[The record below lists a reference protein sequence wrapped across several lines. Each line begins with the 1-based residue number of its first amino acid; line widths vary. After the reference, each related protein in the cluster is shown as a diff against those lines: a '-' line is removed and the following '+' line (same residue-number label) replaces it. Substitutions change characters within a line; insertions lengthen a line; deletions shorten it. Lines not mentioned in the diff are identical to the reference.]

1 MSENKEKQ
9 KVREME
15 HWLLFGG
22 MWLFSLMGFGILYL
36 ARKVSFVSFLKYSFI
51 VIFSVYLFSVL
62 LKEKKQ
68 KRLFC
73 VCYGVSFVLTV
84 AGKLIGL
91 DIGWMIGGW
100 MFSVVCNSF
109 FGMLLQI
116 LFCFVNGFLWQSTL
130 EMFLWSFL
138 LAVGMCVLMPYVRK
152 ISNLGYVILLG
163 MISKSMLLILQENL
177 IWNNILTWKNLR
189 CEFVLFVYLLLSA
202 FGGWLLQGF
211 IMQGGL
217 SFIREGFRDFFKEE
231 QDIWEEGTFAKI
243 EDVVKE
249 RGIKDNALEPFLK
262 WDYELRLRLQ
272 KELPEV
278 YSHSLMVAQV
288 SEAAAKEL
296 QVDESLCYAGGLYH
310 EIGRLEDKDYI
321 QAGILLAKAKHFP
334 DKLIVIL
341 EQHNV
346 RGGVAKTPEAAIV
359 MMTDSV
365 LSVIERVG
373 EKTVPEQKEMIKK
386 LFNLRVEQGALE
398 ASGLSLRE
406 YRKLLCFFIDWIEK
420 RG

>member
-1 MSENKEKQ
+1 MLIGS
-9 KVREME
+9 M
-15 HWLLFGG
+15 WLL
-22 MWLFSLMGFGILYL
+22 SLIGFWILYF
-36 ARKVSFVSFLKYSFI
+36 AQKISFVAFLKYSFI
-51 VIFSVYLFSVL
+51 VIFFVYLFSIAL
-62 LKEKKQ
+62 NEKRQ

-73 VCYGVSFVLTV
+73 VCYGISFVLTI
-84 AGKLIGL
+84 AGKIIGM

-100 MFSVVCNSF
+100 MFSVVCSSF
-109 FGMLLQI
+109 VGMLLQV

-130 EMFLWSFL
+130 ESFLWSFL

-163 MISKSMLLILQENL
+163 MFSKIMLVILQEDL
-177 IWNNILTWKNLR
+177 IWKNILTWKNLR
-189 CEFVLFVYLLLSA
+189 SELTLFVYLLLSA

-211 IMQGGL
+211 IVQGGV

-231 QDIWEEGTFAKI
+231 QDVWEEGTFAKI

-249 RGIKDNALEPFLK
+249 RGIKKSELEPFLK
-262 WDYELRLRLQ
+262 SDYELRLRLQ
-272 KELPEV
+272 KELPKV

-288 SEAAAKEL
+288 SKAAAKEL
-296 QVDESLCYAGGLYH
+296 QVEEQICYAGGLYH
-310 EIGRLEDKDYI
+310 EIGKLEDKDYI
-321 QAGILLAKAKHFP
+321 QAGVLLAKAKHFP
-334 DKLIVIL
+334 NKLLAIL
-341 EQHNV
+341 EQHNI

-365 LSVIERVG
+365 LSVLERVE
-373 EKTVPEQKEMIKK
+373 EKPVPEQKEMIKK
-386 LFNLRVEQGALE
+386 IFNLRVEQGALE

-406 YRKLLCFFIDWIEK
+406 YRKLLCFFMDWIEK

>member
-1 MSENKEKQ
+1 MLFGSI
-9 KVREME
+9 
-15 HWLLFGG
+15 WLLT
-22 MWLFSLMGFGILYL
+22 LMGFGILYFV
-36 ARKVSFVSFLKYSFI
+36 REISFVAFLKYSFV
-51 VIFSVYLFSVL
+51 VIFSVYLLSIV

-68 KRLFC
+68 KRLFG

-84 AGKLIGL
+84 VGKIIGM

-109 FGMLLQI
+109 FGMLIQI

-163 MISKSMLLILQENL
+163 MLSKIMLLILQEDL
-177 IWNNILTWKNLR
+177 IWKNILTWKNLR
-189 CEFVLFVYLLLSA
+189 SELVLFAYILVSA

-211 IMQGGL
+211 IVQGGG
-217 SFIREGFRDFFKEE
+217 SFIREGFREFFKEE
-231 QDIWEEGTFAKI
+231 QDVWEEGTFAKI

-249 RGIKDNALEPFLK
+249 RGIKKNTLEPLLEP
-262 WDYELRLRLQ
+262 DYELRLRLQ
-272 KELPEV
+272 KELPKV

-288 SEAAAKEL
+288 SKAAAREL
-296 QVDESLCYAGGLYH
+296 QVEEQICYAGGLYH
-310 EIGRLEDKDYI
+310 EIGKLEDPDYI
-321 QAGILLAKAKHFP
+321 QAGILLAKRKHFP
-334 DKLIVIL
+334 DRLLTIM

-365 LSVIERVG
+365 LSVLERVE

-398 ASGLSLRE
+398 ASGLGLCE
-406 YRKLLCFFIDWIEK
+406 YRKVLCFFMDWIDK

>member
-1 MSENKEKQ
+1 M
-9 KVREME
+9 
-15 HWLLFGG
+15 LFGS
-22 MWLFSLMGFGILYL
+22 MSLLSLMGFGLLYF
-36 ARKVSFVSFLKYSFI
+36 AREVSFVALLKYSFI
-51 VIFSVYLFSVL
+51 VIFSVYLFSIVL
-62 LKEKKQ
+62 KDKKQ
-68 KRLFC
+68 KRLFF
-73 VCYGVSFVLTV
+73 VCYGISFVLTV
-84 AGKLIGL
+84 AGKIIGL

-109 FGMLLQI
+109 FGMLIQI

-163 MISKSMLLILQENL
+163 LLSKIMLLILQEDL
-177 IWNNILTWKNLR
+177 IWKNILTWKNVRSELA
-189 CEFVLFVYLLLSA
+189 LFIYLLLSA

-211 IMQGGL
+211 IMQGGI
-217 SFIREGFRDFFKEE
+217 SFIRESFRNFFKEE
-231 QDIWEEGTFAKI
+231 QDVWEEGTFAKI
-243 EDVVKE
+243 DDVVNE
-249 RGIKDNALEPFLK
+249 RGIKKNELEPFLK
-262 WDYELRLRLQ
+262 TDYELRLRLK
-272 KELPEV
+272 KELPKV

-288 SEAAAKEL
+288 SKAAAKEL
-296 QVDESLCYAGGLYH
+296 QVEEQICYAGGLYH
-310 EIGRLEDKDYI
+310 EIGKLEDPNYI
-321 QAGILLAKAKHFP
+321 QAGILLAKRKHFP
-334 DKLIVIL
+334 DRLLTIM

-365 LSVIERVG
+365 LSVLERVE

-398 ASGLSLRE
+398 ASGLGLCE
-406 YRKLLCFFIDWIEK
+406 YRKLLCFFMDWIDK

>member
-9 KVREME
+9 KSRELE
-15 HWLLFGG
+15 HWLLFGS
-22 MWLFSLMGFGILYL
+22 MSLLSLMGFGLLYF
-36 ARKVSFVSFLKYSFI
+36 AREVSFVALLKYSFI
-51 VIFSVYLFSVL
+51 VIFSVYLFSIVL
-62 LKEKKQ
+62 KDKKQ
-68 KRLFC
+68 KRLFF
-73 VCYGVSFVLTV
+73 VCYGISFVLTV
-84 AGKLIGL
+84 AGKIIGL

-109 FGMLLQI
+109 FGMLIQI

-163 MISKSMLLILQENL
+163 LLSKIMLLILQEDL
-177 IWNNILTWKNLR
+177 IWKNILTWKNVRSELA
-189 CEFVLFVYLLLSA
+189 LFIYLLLSA

-211 IMQGGL
+211 IMQGGI
-217 SFIREGFRDFFKEE
+217 SFIRESFRNFFKEE
-231 QDIWEEGTFAKI
+231 QDVWEEGTFAKI
-243 EDVVKE
+243 DDVVNE
-249 RGIKDNALEPFLK
+249 RGIKKNELEPFLK
-262 WDYELRLRLQ
+262 TDYELRLRLK
-272 KELPEV
+272 KELPKV

-288 SEAAAKEL
+288 SKAAAKEL
-296 QVDESLCYAGGLYH
+296 QVEEQICYAGGLYH
-310 EIGRLEDKDYI
+310 EIGKLEDPNYI
-321 QAGILLAKAKHFP
+321 QAGILLAKRKHFP
-334 DKLIVIL
+334 DRLLTIM

-365 LSVIERVG
+365 LSVLERVE

-398 ASGLSLRE
+398 ASGLSLPE
-406 YRKLLCFFIDWIEK
+406 YRKLLCFFMDWIEK